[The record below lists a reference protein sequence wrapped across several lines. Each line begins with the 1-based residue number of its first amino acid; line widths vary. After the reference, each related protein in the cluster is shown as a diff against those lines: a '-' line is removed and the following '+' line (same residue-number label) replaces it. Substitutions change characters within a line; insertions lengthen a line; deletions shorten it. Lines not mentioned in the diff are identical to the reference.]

1 LEATVG
7 AQHPLPDHTAPK
19 KGSFYFFAK
28 GDRAKTRMTPF
39 PVTAIILPRCRSLSA
54 RSSPCPTTPS
64 FLGAGNSSG
73 WPQKRGHSTFSQ
85 KGTEPKP
92 E

>member
-7 AQHPLPDHTAPK
+7 AHHPRPDHAAPK
-19 KGSFYFFAK
+19 KA
-28 GDRAKTRMTPF
+28 
-39 PVTAIILPRCRSLSA
+39 PR
-54 RSSPCPTTPS
+54 
-64 FLGAGNSSG
+64 
-73 WPQKRGHSTFSQ
+73 RGHSTFSQ